1 MMLVNFL
8 PMQYEKYDLA
18 TNVICTLIVVPIMA
32 GLCACLACAPAGLIG
47 VWRSLRRSSWSVW
60 GGLLVIFVLFFV
72 LFFLLVMVAMMCGPA
87 YLSAQSCRVRQL
99 KAEVAEAEAHL
110 TATSAAIR

>member
-32 GLCACLACAPAGLIG
+32 GLCAWITCAPAGLIG

-60 GGLLVIFVLFFV
+60 GGLLVIFV